1 MSKVIDLNLP
11 RGFEECDIAQ
21 KLMKIESRKRRE
33 PKVDREREKRREE
46 RKKQKQKIQ
55 EKNTHL

>member
-33 PKVDREREKRREE
+33 PKIDREREERRGEAKTKNPRKTHPFVKR
-46 RKKQKQKIQ
+46 
-55 EKNTHL
+55 